1 MNSKCLINAIESRN
15 QTTIQKVLKEG
26 KKKWDPNTDWDE
38 ILYYSIKM
46 GEKKLIEKIISLGA
60 RDYNMALSSA
70 CEIGDFDLV
79 KFFILKGAN
88 DWNNALFSS
97 CESGNLELT
106 KYFVSKSKFFFF
118 FFFVFY

>member
-15 QTTIQKVLKEG
+15 QTMIQKVLKEG

-70 CEIGDFDLV
+70 CEILIWSSFLFQRVRMIGTMLFFLLV
-79 KFFILKGAN
+79 
-88 DWNNALFSS
+88 
-97 CESGNLELT
+97 NLEIW
-106 KYFVSKSKFFFF
+106 S
-118 FFFVFY
+118 